1 MIDREPIASVG
12 VVWSQ
17 QNVDFFGRDK
27 ALDRAVLPYHGV
39 VQALIRARI
48 PYLPVHADH
57 VDRDSQN
64 LSLLILPNL
73 AAMSDSQLGMVRRF
87 VETGGNLIATGKT
100 SLCDEWGDPRS
111 DFGLGEWLGV
121 RSTRKPAGP
130 SLLSSTDH
138 SYLRLLPDVGE
149 QVYGPRAGEEPE
161 LSHPRHP
168 VLDGFESTNILPFG
182 GRLEGIR
189 VDSQA
194 DVLLTLIPA
203 FPIYP
208 PETSWM
214 RRARTDVAALVVRTL
229 GNGSRIAYLSADIDR
244 KFAQH
249 NLPDHGDLL
258 ANLFKWAA
266 EDSIPLQ
273 VDGPGLIDCQLY
285 RQADHLILHLVNLTS
300 AGTWRSP
307 IHELIPVGPL
317 SVRLRLPSGVAGRT
331 VRAIVSENSLK
342 VEIRDGW
349 CHFKLDSIADHEVA
363 IIS

>member
-1 MIDREPIASVG
+1 MIDRDPVASVG
-12 VVWSQ
+12 VVWAQ
-17 QNVDFFGRDK
+17 QNVDFYGRDN
-27 ALDRAVLPYHGV
+27 ALTRAILPYRGV

-57 VDRDSQN
+57 VDRDSRN

-73 AAMSDSQLGMVRRF
+73 AAMSDSQLGMIRRF
-87 VETGGNLIATGKT
+87 LESGGSLIATGET
-100 SLCDEWGDPRS
+100 SLCDEWGDPRA
-111 DFGLGEWLGV
+111 DFGLAEWLGV
-121 RSTRKPAGP
+121 RSTGSHVGP
-130 SLLSSTDH
+130 NQLSSTEH
-138 SYLRLLPDVGE
+138 SYLRLLPDLGLN
-149 QVYGPRAGEEPE
+149 VYGPRAGEEPA
-161 LSHPRHP
+161 LSLPRHA

-182 GRLEGIR
+182 GRLEGIQ

-214 RRARTDVAALVVRTL
+214 RETRTDLAALVVRTL

-266 EDSIPLQ
+266 KDSIPLK
-273 VDGPGLIDCQLY
+273 VDGPGLVDCQLY
-285 RQADHLILHLVNLTS
+285 RQADLLILHLVNLTS

-307 IHELIPVGPL
+307 VHELIPVGPL
-317 SVRLRLPSGVAGRT
+317 SIELRLPNGIAGRSART
-331 VRAIVSENSLK
+331 IVSEHSLNG
-342 VEIRDGW
+342 EIRDGW
-349 CHFKLDSIADHEVA
+349 CHFELDSIFDHEVA